1 MQRRNAES
9 NTRNDHK
16 TKHQEINKVGPDIG
30 RQVAIFIDTTQH
42 CNWQLGVMSKKNLF
56 WENQHREKHHIS
68 NHVQWC

>member
-42 CNWQLGVMSKKNLF
+42 CNWQLGVMSKKKLVLG
-56 WENQHREKHHIS
+56 KPT
-68 NHVQWC
+68 